1 MSKSIKVVDFQVL
14 TKHYKTYQD
23 GVDKIENK
31 KKEIIEELNPYK
43 VEINKLLKKER
54 DDKTDMQIQT
64 VSEKAFEI
72 EKRYKEELKSM
83 SEELNEKCYDE
94 LSDIISEWGEE
105 NDIDIIFGK
114 MEVVYCKDRSD
125 VTESII
131 EEVKKKDMYVS

>member
-1 MSKSIKVVDFQVL
+1 MSKNIKVVDFHVL

-54 DDKTDMQIQT
+54 DDKTDVQIQT

-72 EKRYKEELKSM
+72 EKRYKEELKNM

-94 LSDIISEWGEE
+94 LCDIISKWGEE

-125 VTESII
+125 VTDSII
-131 EEVKKKDMYVS
+131 EEVKKRDMYVS